1 MKKTLTV
8 LAILATFASA
18 APASARDCGCNPTRG
33 RNPLISADV
42 NVGGRG
48 GLVDVDANVGGR
60 HGLVDVDANVLG
72 RSNYGHNNYGRPNSL
87 IDVDANVGGRNGL
100 LNLDADVGANTRRG
114 GGLLDLDVNAFGGG
128 VGH

>member
-18 APASARDCGCNPTRG
+18 TPAFARDCGCNNNRG

-48 GLVDVDANVGGR
+48 GLVDIDANVGGSR
-60 HGLVDVDANVLG
+60 GRGGLVDVDANIL
-72 RSNYGHNNYGRPNSL
+72 SNGHNNYGNHGGSRL
-87 IDVDANVGGRNGL
+87 VDVDANVGGRRNGL
-100 LNLDADVGANTRRG
+100 IDPDVGI
-114 GGLLDLDVNAFGGG
+114 LGGG

>member
-18 APASARDCGCNPTRG
+18 TPASARDCGCNTGRG

-42 NVGGRG
+42 NVGGHGGLVDIDANVGGSRGRG
-48 GLVDVDANVGGR
+48 GLVDVDANVLSNGHNSYGNRGGS
-60 HGLVDVDANVLG
+60 LVDVDAN
-72 RSNYGHNNYGRPNSL
+72 
-87 IDVDANVGGRNGL
+87 IGGRNGL
-100 LNLDADVGANTRRG
+100 LNLDANVGGRRN
-114 GGLLDLDVNAFGGG
+114 GLIDLDVGILGGG